1 MRNMRPIES
10 GSRDSAVC
18 CPGNGRRGRWNVA
31 GLISLIALVWLGL
44 ATSAAAQTVTPLSH
58 FGWTEPG
65 QDLALAQSATY
76 HAYDGTATTGVP
88 VTSVTCVVNAG
99 SPDPFCT
106 SNLPALQPGA
116 HTVTLTQII
125 GGAESPRSNA
135 LSFQLVVVVQPT
147 GLKIVKLLGF
157 WNGGVFSSR
166 GRSGLRRVQ
175 VFRTR

>member
-1 MRNMRPIES
+1 MKNMRNIVSGWS
-10 GSRDSAVC
+10 GSVSRSR
-18 CPGNGRRGRWNVA
+18 GNGRPSRLNGLRLAFCVVA
-31 GLISLIALVWLGL
+31 LSLGMCMPVD
-44 ATSAAAQTVTPLSH
+44 AQNVTPLSH

-88 VTSVTCVVNAG
+88 VTNVTCVVNAG